1 MIDFIGDIHG
11 HAAKLELLLRKLGY
25 ELKSG
30 TYKHPERKVLFIGDY
45 IDRGPQ
51 IRETLHLV
59 RNMVENESAIALMGN
74 HEYNAIGFHT
84 KDENGGH
91 LRKHDIKNIV
101 QHFDT
106 IKQFQNRQKEYN
118 EYIEWFKTL
127 PLFYETD
134 HFRAVHACW
143 DEQHINYLRDILP
156 NQRISDRQISD
167 ASSKNHHLFNI
178 VEETL
183 KGKEMKMPEGM
194 SFFDKDGTERSEIRT
209 KWWENPE
216 TSTYRQMS
224 VLPLDQLPDTKVDIS
239 LLPNTGYYKEN
250 QKPVFYGH
258 YWLNGAP
265 SLQKANVCC
274 LDYSVAKEGLLVA
287 YRFDNEQILS
297 QEKFVFV

>member
-11 HAAKLELLLRKLGY
+11 HASKLELLLRKLGY

-30 TYKHPERKVLFIGDY
+30 TYKHPERQVLFIGDY

-59 RNMVENESAIALMGN
+59 RNMVENGCAIALMGN

-101 QHFDT
+101 QHFET

-134 HFRAVHACW
+134 HFSAVHACW
-143 DEQHINYLRDILP
+143 DEQHIKHLREILP
-156 NQRISDRQISD
+156 NQRINDTQISD
-167 ASSKNHHLFNI
+167 ASSENHPLFEI

-183 KGKEMKMPEGM
+183 KGKEMKMPAGL
-194 SFFDKDGTERSEIRT
+194 SFFDKDGTERTEIRT

-224 VLPLDQLPDTKVDIS
+224 VLPLDQLPDAMVDIS
-239 LLPNTGYYKEN
+239 LLPNTGYYSEN
-250 QKPVFYGH
+250 QKPVFFGH
-258 YWLNGAP
+258 YWLNGSP
-265 SLQKANVCC
+265 SLQKANACC
-274 LDYSVAKEGLLVA
+274 LDYSVAKAGLLVA
-287 YRFDNEQILS
+287 YRFDNEQILK

>member
-59 RNMVENESAIALMGN
+59 RNMVENGSAIALMGN

-143 DEQHINYLRDILP
+143 DEQHINHLRVILP
-156 NQRISDRQISD
+156 NQRISEKQISD
-167 ASSKNHHLFNI
+167 ASSKNHPLFNI

-194 SFFDKDGTERSEIRT
+194 SFIGKHGAARTEIMT

-216 TSTYRQMS
+216 TSR
-224 VLPLDQLPDTKVDIS
+224 
-239 LLPNTGYYKEN
+239 
-250 QKPVFYGH
+250 
-258 YWLNGAP
+258 
-265 SLQKANVCC
+265 
-274 LDYSVAKEGLLVA
+274 
-287 YRFDNEQILS
+287 
-297 QEKFVFV
+297 

>member
-11 HAAKLELLLRKLGY
+11 HASKLELLLKKLGY
-25 ELKSG
+25 EFKSG
-30 TYKHPERKVLFIGDY
+30 IYKHPERKALFIGDY

-59 RNMVENESAIALMGN
+59 RNMVDNGSAIALMGN

-84 KDENGGH
+84 PDEKGGH

-106 IKQFQNRQKEYN
+106 LKQFQNRQKEY
-118 EYIEWFKTL
+118 EDFIEWFKTL

-143 DEQHINYLRDILP
+143 DDKHINHLRGILP
-156 NQRISDRQISD
+156 NNQISDKQIAD
-167 ASSKNHHLFNI
+167 ASSKIHLLFNI

-183 KGKEMKMPEGM
+183 KGKEMKMPLGL
-194 SFFDKDGTERSEIRT
+194 SFFDKDGAERTELRT

-224 VLPLDQLPDTKVDIS
+224 VIPLDQLPDVMVETS
-239 LLPNTGYYKEN
+239 LLPHTGYYQEN
-250 QKPVFYGH
+250 QKPVFFGH

-265 SLQKANVCC
+265 SLQKTNVCC

>member
-51 IRETLHLV
+51 IRETLQLV
-59 RNMVENESAIALMGN
+59 RNMVENGSAIALMGN

-143 DEQHINYLRDILP
+143 DEQHINHLRDILP
-156 NQRISDRQISD
+156 NQQIREKQISD
-167 ASSKNHHLFNI
+167 ASSKNHPLFNI

-183 KGKEMKMPEGM
+183 KGKEMKMPAGM

-250 QKPVFYGH
+250 QKPVFFGH

-274 LDYSVAKEGLLVA
+274 LDYSVAKEGLLVS

-297 QEKFVFV
+297 EEKFVFI